1 MGRVVILAALVSLK
15 YLLRHFSHS
24 TFQLTSHRL
33 ILLASAG
40 TVNAGPDD
48 ADGSIRFRSRLLAK
62 YVEAEA
68 LAVLA
73 EEFEVRTAVV
83 INEENILTV
92 VAALNNVVRLTRNDD
107 SGHARH
113 ADNLPL
119 AGRKVNK

>member
-1 MGRVVILAALVSLK
+1 MLSERYRPTEWADFIGRPTMDEIREACGDSWLFDGCGERWLFESDGLAGCGK
-15 YLLRHFSHS
+15 
-24 TFQLTSHRL
+24 TS
-33 ILLASAG
+33 AAC
-40 TVNAGPDD
+40 
-48 ADGSIRFRSRLLAK
+48 
-62 YVEAEA
+62 VEAEA

-113 ADNLPL
+113 PDNLPL
-119 AGRKVNK
+119 AGRRVNQ

>member
-1 MGRVVILAALVSLK
+1 MQPIDILAISEVRSANR
-15 YLLRHFSHS
+15 LR
-24 TFQLTSHRL
+24 QR
-33 ILLASAG
+33 ILQ
-40 TVNAGPDD
+40 
-48 ADGSIRFRSRLLAK
+48 SRLPHEMDVVGHQAIAK

-68 LAVLA
+68 RAVLA

>member
-1 MGRVVILAALVSLK
+1 MGHQAI
-15 YLLRHFSHS
+15 
-24 TFQLTSHRL
+24 
-33 ILLASAG
+33 
-40 TVNAGPDD
+40 
-48 ADGSIRFRSRLLAK
+48 AK
-62 YVEAEA
+62 YVELVDPACWAEA

-113 ADNLPL
+113 AQNLPL
-119 AGRKVNK
+119 AGRKGNK

>member
-1 MGRVVILAALVSLK
+1 MNVVGHQAI
-15 YLLRHFSHS
+15 
-24 TFQLTSHRL
+24 T
-33 ILLASAG
+33 
-40 TVNAGPDD
+40 
-48 ADGSIRFRSRLLAK
+48 K

-68 LAVLA
+68 LVVLA

-83 INEENILTV
+83 INEANILMRLWRIV
-92 VAALNNVVRLTRNDD
+92 ALNNVVRLTRNDD